1 MGYRRQDLAVKVN
14 IQTAKGY
21 TMKEISALEQR
32 IKNLEY
38 YTVLNALALD
48 TKTLSIRDA
57 NNNIERF
64 KNGIFADPFND
75 DTIARSN
82 DVEFNMAISSSKSIA
97 RPNFSETFNDFEI
110 DTTTSLNYKVN
121 SRLAMLNYE
130 HVLLGGNPYA
140 TTYRNCAE
148 TFFSF
153 RGAVS
158 IYPNYDGT
166 NVNTQAAP
174 QVMKVDMASAFQD
187 AAANGAFKDIDTTYS
202 APKITKE
209 EGRTNYWSMDAKQ
222 TITDIKVS
230 SQSTTQDLGNFIK
243 DVSMLPYMKG
253 RKLGIIGKN
262 FKPNTILYPFFDKKP
277 VSTYCCPGKIDSNF
291 LTANGSFDT
300 DKFKTYTGDPSDIFT
315 NNGTLNSTLK
325 TNASGTLVAIFYLP
339 ENTFRS
345 GERNF
350 TLANVSDL
358 ADTAG
363 ILTSGEGVYTSM
375 GLSTTSQNLK
385 FQVIEPTFTPSTTT
399 KEQDPLTW
407 TTQDPPP
414 PPSPYQPP
422 ERCCF
427 DPEANVTMADGTFK
441 KICDIIPGDKVK
453 SGNSDILFNN
463 VIGIETPAIGNRLM
477 YSFNNNWAFVSEEH
491 PIMTDNGW
499 GAFNPD
505 SWAVEEEFKGKLVKI
520 DVGTKVLKLEGGYET
535 IETIST
541 TEKPE
546 DYVIYNLMLDG
557 DNTFIVEGYVVH
569 NKAGDNP
576 SNPGPGCPSPN
587 DYTPPSDCSDNY
599 DRLF

>member
-1 MGYRRQDLAVKVN
+1 MGYKRQDLAVRVD

-97 RPNFSETFNDFEI
+97 RPNYTETFNDFEV
-110 DTTTSLNYKVN
+110 DTTTSSNYKIN
-121 SRLAMLNYE
+121 TRLAMLNYE
-130 HVLLGGNPYA
+130 HILLGGNPYA

-153 RGAVS
+153 RGSVS
-158 IYPNYDGT
+158 IFPSYDGT

-209 EGRTNYWSMDAKQ
+209 EGRTNYWAMDAKQ

-230 SQSTTQDLGNFIK
+230 AQSSTQDLGNFIK
-243 DVSMLPYMKG
+243 DVSMLPYMRG
-253 RKLGIIGKN
+253 RKLGIIGRN
-262 FKPNTILYPFFDKKP
+262 LKPNTILYPFFDKKS
-277 VSTYCCPGKIDSNF
+277 VSAYCAPGKIDSSF
-291 LTANGSFDT
+291 LTVSGAVDT
-300 DKFKTYTGDPSDIFT
+300 DKFKTYTGDPSDVFT
-315 NNGTLNSTLK
+315 NNGALNSTLK
-325 TNASGTLVAIFYLP
+325 TDSKGNIIVIFYLP
-339 ENTFRS
+339 ENTFRA
-345 GERNF
+345 GERIF

-358 ADTAG
+358 ADTGG
-363 ILTSGEGVYTSM
+363 ILTSGEGVYTSQ

-385 FQVIEPTFTPSTTT
+385 FEVIEPQFTPSTTT
-399 KEQDPLTW
+399 KDIDPLTW
-407 TTQDPPP
+407 TTVDPPP
-414 PPSPYQPP
+414 PPSPNQPSP

-427 DPEANVTMADGTFK
+427 DPEAKVTMADGTLK
-441 KICDIIPGDKVK
+441 KICEIIPGDKVRT
-453 SGNSDILFNN
+453 NNDNLLYNN
-463 VIGIETPAIGNRLM
+463 VIGIESPAIGNRLM
-477 YSFNNNWAFVSEEH
+477 YSFNDNWAFVSEEH
-491 PIMTDNGW
+491 PIMTDQGW

-505 SWAVEEEFKGKLVKI
+505 SWAVEDEFKGKLVKI
-520 DVGTKVLKLEGGYET
+520 DIGTRVLKLEGGYET
-535 IETIST
+535 VETINT
-541 TEKPE
+541 QEKPE
-546 DYVIYNLMLDG
+546 DYIIYNLMLDG
-557 DNTFIVEGYVVH
+557 DNTFVVEGYIVH
-569 NKAGDNP
+569 NKSGDGWQPP
-576 SNPGPGCPSPN
+576 SNPGCSAPSN
-587 DYTPPSDCSDNY
+587 YSPPKDCSG
-599 DRLF
+599 LLG